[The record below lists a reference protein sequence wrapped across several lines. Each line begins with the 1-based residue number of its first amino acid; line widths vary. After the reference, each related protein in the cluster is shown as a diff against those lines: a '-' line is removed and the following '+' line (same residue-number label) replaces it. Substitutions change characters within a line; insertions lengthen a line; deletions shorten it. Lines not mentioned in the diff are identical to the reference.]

1 MKRFIKSAIACIAAV
16 AMVITA
22 VPAAV
27 TTQAASKKT
36 VTVKNQQELE
46 AAIKTGATKITIKTS
61 KNVKITIPASK
72 KAAKVDLIV
81 AAKNATITNK
91 AQVKTLTIK
100 DAKAFTE
107 SGKNN
112 DIKVMDTKL
121 TLTVE
126 KASKGSDIQVAR
138 EGASIK
144 IVANGTINSV
154 AVAKSDANVVIKG
167 SSDSKIDVTVDKPG
181 VKVSTA
187 VPVAVTANRRATV
200 VIAKGADD
208 SIITANASVKVAV
221 AAGATVASVE
231 VKTDANVNLIA
242 KGTVSDVTIAKE
254 AEGARLNINAS
265 GTVENVTID
274 AKADV
279 AVAGTTTDTVKVT
292 VNAADTTV
300 KAETAV
306 DTTLNA
312 DAKVDLGNGAEGSKV
327 TTGSSDVKAEVSNGT
342 TDKVTVTDSTGK
354 ETTLEAGKTEN
365 TSETTTDDKKDNT
378 NKTDNNTSGQNT
390 SGGSPSSDNV
400 YIPPVTPVIKSSAKE
415 ITAVTISGVTT
426 SVDNTNHKITM
437 TFNVNVGTTLDLQQV
452 TAPAIAV
459 SEKATITPSYTAGSK
474 VDFSQPNTIK
484 YTVTAEDGTTQEY
497 TVEVVASYGDD
508 VVATTTIGAKTT
520 GYCTL
525 DEAVNAANNATEAAT
540 IKLFKDV
547 TDRTTPL
554 QFQKNMIT
562 LDLNGRTISGSVGN
576 GVITIG
582 GKTEALKDSGDIS
595 PDYTSTA
602 ADVTILGSGT
612 IKNDNT
618 GARVINMYY
627 GSKLLLD
634 GGVTVT
640 YLNPAN
646 HGRQTA
652 VCVWG
657 DERAVGKNDKDATAT
672 KLTVNKATIDKTT
685 YGVSVY
691 GAATVDINEGAMIKS
706 ETTADKDPNYAVGG
720 NGTYDSKERN
730 DGTIINVYGGTIDGG
745 AYNAGIYQPQDG
757 TLNISGGTISG
768 CAGLDIKAGTVN
780 ITGGTIK
787 ADNNHYSSDASALG
801 VKDGANAVNCALAIV
816 EKNGYNYGYKVNVT
830 ISDGTFTGAVK
841 VLRSSGAANNQY
853 QLSIKGGSF
862 NPDPSTSDYSGDSP
876 YTASGTVSGKDFI
889 VTKKTVSNS

>member
-16 AMVITA
+16 AMVVTA

-36 VTVKNQQELE
+36 VTVTNQEELE
-46 AAIKTGATKITIKTS
+46 AAIKNGATKITIKTS

-81 AAKNATITNK
+81 AAKNATVTNK

-121 TLTVE
+121 TLTVA
-126 KASKGSDIQVAR
+126 KTSKGSDIQVAR

-144 IVANGTINSV
+144 IVANGTLNSV

-181 VKVSTA
+181 VKVSTS

-208 SIITANASVKVAV
+208 STITANASVKVAV
-221 AAGATVASVE
+221 AEGATVANVE
-231 VKTDANVNLIA
+231 VKTDANVSLIA

-265 GTVENVTID
+265 GTVENVTVD

-312 DAKVDLGNGAEGSKV
+312 DAKVDLEAGAEGSKV
-327 TTGSSDVKAEVSNGT
+327 STGSSDVKAEVSNGT

-415 ITAVTISGVTT
+415 ITAVTIGGVTT
-426 SVDNTNHKITM
+426 SVDNTNHKITL
-437 TFNVNVGTTLDLQQV
+437 TFTVNVGTTLDLQQV
-452 TAPAIAV
+452 TAPAITV
-459 SEKATITPSYTAGSK
+459 SEKATITPSYTDGSK
-474 VDFSQPNTIK
+474 VDFSQPDTK
-484 YTVTAEDGTTQEY
+484 YTVTAENGTTQDY
-497 TVEVVASYGDD
+497 TVDVIVNYGED

-525 DEAVNAANNATEAAT
+525 DEAVSAANTGSDKA
-540 IKLFKDV
+540 IVKLMKDV
-547 TDRTTPL
+547 TNRASTL
-554 QFQKNMIT
+554 KFQNKSII
-562 LDLNGRTISGSVGN
+562 LDLNGKKISGSVAGCM
-576 GVITIG
+576 ITIG
-582 GKTEALKDSGDIS
+582 GKTEALKGSGDIPS
-595 PDYTSTA
+595 EYTSMA

-612 IKNDNT
+612 IQNNNT
-618 GARVINMYY
+618 GARVINLTY
-627 GSKLLLD
+627 GSKLVLD
-634 GGVTVT
+634 GGVHVT
-640 YLNPAN
+640 YPNAAN
-646 HGRQTA
+646 DGAQTA

-657 DERAVGKNDKDATAT
+657 DERAVQNKNAAAT
-672 KLTVNKATIDKTT
+672 KLTVYQATIDKTT
-685 YGVSVY
+685 FGVSVY
-691 GAATVDINEGAMIKS
+691 GAATVDINEGAVIKS

-720 NGTYDSKERN
+720 NGLNNSSEKN
-730 DGTIINVYGGTIDGG
+730 GGTIINVNGGTIDGG

-780 ITGGTIK
+780 ITGGTISTNT
-787 ADNNHYSSDASALG
+787 DHYNGETNPLE
-801 VKDGANAVNCALAIV
+801 VRDGANAVNCALAIV
-816 EKNGYNYGYKVNVT
+816 EKSGYNYGYNVNVT
-830 ISDGTFTGAVK
+830 ISGGNFTGAVK
-841 VLRSSGAANNQY
+841 ILKSSEAASNKY
-853 QLSIKGGSF
+853 QLSINGGTF
-862 NPDPSTSDYSGDSP
+862 DTVPSTSDYIDSS
-876 YTASGTVSGKDFI
+876 YTTSGTVTSGGTSNFT
-889 VTKKTVSNS
+889 VTKNTSNQS